1 VDGGTI
7 KDHTCMHNDMHNPYV
22 VRTGGD
28 KKGFDWM
35 DLKDTHPGLTDKIL
49 GQAGLRIEYTWL
61 NQTRSLPAH
70 LRPPGMPAEHEYWPT
85 FIQKLVIDRSRY
97 NICGHGPCDSLTVT
111 FSERVDRRDYFL
123 QYATEQGWLIDKEAI
138 FNALDYTQTWT
149 NVKKI
154 RLLPVEGGYN
164 IRYHMQLVQRD
175 QDIVNF
181 CLIPESKLSCTAHLK
196 DMIAHRLTEGLQLRH
211 AVVGGVH
218 EYSV

>member
-1 VDGGTI
+1 
-7 KDHTCMHNDMHNPYV
+7 MHNDMHNPYV
-22 VRTGGD
+22 VRTGV
-28 KKGFDWM
+28 FDWVL
-35 DLKDTHPGLTDKIL
+35 LKNENPDVTDKIL

-61 NQTRSLPAH
+61 NQTRRLPAH
-70 LRPPGMPAEHEYWPT
+70 LRPAGMPAEHEYWPT

-97 NICGHGPCDSLTVT
+97 SIEGHGPCDSLTVT

-123 QYATEQGWLIDKEAI
+123 QYAEEQGWLIDKEAI

-154 RLLPVEGGYN
+154 RLLPEGGGYN

-175 QDIVNF
+175 KEIVN
-181 CLIPESKLSCTAHLK
+181 IPESKLSCTAHLK

-218 EYSV
+218 EYSVNTNPI